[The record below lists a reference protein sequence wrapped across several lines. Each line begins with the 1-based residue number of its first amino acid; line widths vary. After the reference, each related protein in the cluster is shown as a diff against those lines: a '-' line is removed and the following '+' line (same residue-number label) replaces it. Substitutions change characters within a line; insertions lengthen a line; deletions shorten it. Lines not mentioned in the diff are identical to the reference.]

1 MDLQYDVSTSLGF
14 GGTQM
19 ITSTGMRS
27 LRLLRLALV
36 LLQRHNMKSFRWND
50 SSTKVKNN
58 NANTVLQKLAPLK
71 FHFIL

>member
-1 MDLQYDVSTSLGF
+1 MIDFLDDQCLHSAKYKCFDKSGLLVMDLQYDVSTSLGF

-36 LLQRHNMKSFRWND
+36 LLQRHNMKSFR
-50 SSTKVKNN
+50 
-58 NANTVLQKLAPLK
+58 
-71 FHFIL
+71 